1 MRNTIFIVLFSVI
14 LVSGSVVPATFA
26 SHVSAGTGIGAGLG
40 GVNHPGSWYPGE
52 NLKVG
57 DYFKYKVC
65 HAEYKD
71 CTDFWFSMWL
81 EKEVFDG
88 PEDMLRFQV
97 LVEDGNKILKGK
109 MDVGKV
115 APEPIGGTVS
125 DNILKYVSVYKNS
138 ISWLSSFAT
147 AEIDQ
152 PGKGPKA
159 FSKVSWGKIANIG
172 GEQVSPIGMETITV
186 PAGEYDTIL
195 VGWKSGGITSHI
207 NTVDDFPFPVTA
219 STWVQ
224 VTAGVPPQEYR
235 FSLYE
240 YKGNVSSNPF
250 AGIVDTET
258 TKKGEG
264 CITNYDVVKIYEN
277 TNTNSMVVSI
287 IYGPEKPR
295 IGCEIEWTI
304 NFKKAFSTDL
314 WEDQVHYNIYKV
326 DVTDAGLV
334 PIASA
339 AADEGREKF
348 FSASGQVHT
357 YWLMQGDPGLQKFVV
372 FVEGTGPLYDMS
384 QEKAGYVEFDIDL
397 QSKKSVSG
405 GLETLTPTPVES
417 ETSIP
422 GWIKNNAG
430 WWADGLIDDGSFVS
444 GIQWLIST
452 GVMNIPPT
460 EQGTGTGGN
469 VIPDWVKNNAGW
481 WADGMI
487 PDDAFVSGLQWLI
500 SNGIMKIS

>member
-1 MRNTIFIVLFSVI
+1 MRNIIFVTLFSFI
-14 LVSGSVVPATFA
+14 LVCGSVVPATFA
-26 SHVSAGTGIGAGLG
+26 DHVSAGSGIGAGLG

-71 CTDFWFSMWL
+71 CTDFWLTIWL
-81 EKEVFDG
+81 EKEVTSG
-88 PEDMLRFQV
+88 LEDVFRFQV
-97 LVEDGNKILKGK
+97 LVEDGNKILKGQ

-115 APEPIGGTVS
+115 APEPMGGTVS
-125 DNILKYVSVYKNS
+125 DNIMKYTSVYKNS

-186 PAGEYDTIL
+186 PAGQYDTIL
-195 VGWKSGGITSHI
+195 VGWKAGGITSHI
-207 NTVDDFPFPVTA
+207 SVVDEFPFPVKA
-219 STWVQ
+219 ITWVQ
-224 VTAGVPPQEYR
+224 VTEGVPPPEYR

-240 YKGNVSSNPF
+240 YKENVVSNPF
-250 AGIVDTET
+250 AGIIDTEIA
-258 TKKGEG
+258 KKGAD
-264 CITNYDVVKIYEN
+264 CITIYDVVKIYEN
-277 TNTNSMVVSI
+277 TSTNSMVIDI

-314 WEDQVHYNIYKV
+314 WENQVHYDIWKV
-326 DVTDAGLV
+326 VDTDRGWS

-339 AADEGREKF
+339 ANDEGHNKL
-348 FSASGQVHT
+348 FSTSGQVHT
-357 YWLMQGDPGLQKFVV
+357 YWLMQGDPGLQKFAVIV
-372 FVEGTGPLYDMS
+372 HGTGPEYSVPDPA
-384 QEKAGYVEFDIDL
+384 KFGYVIFDIDL

-405 GLETLTPTPVES
+405 AEM
-417 ETSIP
+417 SIP
-422 GWIKNNAG
+422 SWIKNNAG
-430 WWADGLIDDGSFVS
+430 WWADGIIDDNTFVT
-444 GIQWLIST
+444 GLQWLISND
-452 GVMNIPPT
+452 VMTIPPT
-460 EQGTGTGGN
+460 EQGTGSDD
-469 VIPDWVKNNAGW
+469 VIPSWIKNNAEW
-481 WADGMI
+481 WADGVI